1 MMDTPH
7 SKSSISDIASVPYS
21 PPVTVQSVSSFFV
34 LMPIETL
41 GEAHSLGWKVTT
53 RCAWGEPRGNGDHP
67 RMHPP
72 LSVRHADA
80 RLDQGPRLSPL
91 PAGKRPTVPTLRL
104 APRRRSVRTSKFAQ
118 DGDLI
123 NIFWLA
129 LKSPHLTHLV
139 PRRYLRLRRTSLSD

>member
-1 MMDTPH
+1 MDTPH

-21 PPVTVQSVSSFFV
+21 PPLTVQSVSSFFV

-53 RCAWGEPRGNGDHP
+53 RCAWGNREGMETIRECT
-67 RMHPP
+67 P